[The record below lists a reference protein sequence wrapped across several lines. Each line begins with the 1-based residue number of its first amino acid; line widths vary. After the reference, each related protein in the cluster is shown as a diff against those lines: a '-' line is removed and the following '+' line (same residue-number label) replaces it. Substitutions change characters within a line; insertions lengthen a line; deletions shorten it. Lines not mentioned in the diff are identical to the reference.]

1 MYIDEITTVEPMLII
16 VYYLKVKNHVG
27 YLQRL
32 FFASSKEHFIHYRD
46 YCPQTH
52 SKTPSNIL
60 HSCIL

>member
-1 MYIDEITTVEPMLII
+1 MYIDEITTVEPKLII

-46 YCPQTH
+46 YCP
-52 SKTPSNIL
+52 
-60 HSCIL
+60 